1 MDLKE
6 LKELKEAHD
15 DAEALLESLTER
27 WEAGEDNE
35 ELRVAIDH
43 TTELVTALWYDW
55 LRALNN

>member
-1 MDLKE
+1 MENLRE
-6 LKELKEAHD
+6 RKEAHD
-15 DAEALLESLTER
+15 DAKALLESLTKR

-35 ELRVAIDH
+35 ELRVAIDR